1 MGMVLTREVIPER
14 GINDIQNREMEKCVP
29 SDKCKGGREDK
40 RLIWVQPHIFS
51 EWEPEVERFS
61 LNCPGHTPSLW

>member
-29 SDKCKGGREDK
+29 SDKCKGGRKDK
-40 RLIWVQPHIFS
+40 RLIWAQPHIFS
-51 EWEPEVERFS
+51 EWEPEV
-61 LNCPGHTPSLW
+61 